1 MGQIILMDEP
11 LSNKIAAGEVVERP
25 ASVVKELV
33 ENAIDAEATSI
44 EVRLEEAGLKAI
56 RVTDNG
62 RGMDGGDAVLS
73 FSRHATSKIGN
84 EHDLFRIR
92 TLGFR
97 GEALASIAAVAKV
110 EMTTSDGEA
119 AGIRVRVEG
128 SRLIEQEG
136 APSRKGTDITVSQLF
151 YNTPARLKYLK
162 TLQTEL
168 GHSID
173 YMNRM
178 ALSHPGIA
186 FRLLHNGQEH
196 LRTSGSGGLLK
207 VISDIYG
214 AGTARKMLR
223 FDGESADYRVCGY
236 CAVPDI
242 TRASKNYMTVLVNG
256 RWVKSFTVTK
266 AVIDAYHTYLPIGRF
281 PIAVISIEGDPYLT
295 DVNVHPAKQQIRLS
309 KEGELCGLIRD
320 SVRQA
325 VAGALGA
332 PAAKPPKEPRPK
344 SEQTVLWRSAGED
357 LRPSPPAG
365 WNSGSPAPYM
375 LPEKTAERIGGGHP
389 QSEGGS
395 YPENDS
401 GTALDFSQSAVEQA
415 GGLPDRIVPESPPYP
430 KPFDEPAAVKEEPA
444 PGLPENPRKVPFEEL
459 EVVGQI
465 HGTYIV
471 AQSPDGFYM
480 IDQHAAQE
488 RIKYEFFREKVKNV
502 DPGERQALMIPM
514 TFHYPPDDMERIR
527 EVQGVLAKAGIEL
540 EEFGHNAFVVREH
553 PSWFPAGAE
562 EDIIEALVD
571 QALAERRTDIGRLLE
586 ETAIMMSC
594 KRSIKA
600 NHFLTR
606 TDMERLL
613 TDLGRAESP
622 YTCPH
627 GRPVIIHF
635 STYEIEKM
643 FKRVM

>member
-1 MGQIILMDEP
+1 MSEIILMDEP

-33 ENAIDAEATSI
+33 ENAIDAGASAI
-44 EVRLEEAGLKAI
+44 EVRLEEAGLKSV

-62 RGMDGGDAVLS
+62 KGMDGSDALLC

-97 GEALASIAAVAKV
+97 GEALASISAVSKV
-110 EMTTSDGEA
+110 EMTTSDGVSP
-119 AGIRVRVEG
+119 GLRVRVEG
-128 SRLIEQEG
+128 SRLTDQEG
-136 APSRKGTDITVSQLF
+136 APARKGTDITVSQLF
-151 YNTPARLKYLK
+151 YNTPARLKYMK

-178 ALSHPGIA
+178 ALSHPAIS
-186 FRLLHNGQEH
+186 FRFLHNGQEH
-196 LRTSGSGGLLK
+196 LRTSGSGSLLK

-214 AGTARKMLR
+214 SGTARKMLR
-223 FDGESADYRVCGY
+223 FDGSSADYEVSGFCSI
-236 CAVPDI
+236 PDI

-256 RWVKSFTVTK
+256 RWVKSFTITK

-281 PIAVISIEGDPYLT
+281 PIAVISITGDPYLT
-295 DVNVHPAKQQIRLS
+295 DVNVHPSKQQIRLS
-309 KEGELCGLIRD
+309 KEAELCALIRE
-320 SVRQA
+320 A
-325 VAGALGA
+325 VKRAVSGAIGA
-332 PAAKPPKEPRPK
+332 PAAKPPKENRPK
-344 SEQTVLWRSAGED
+344 SEQTVLWRPAGMD
-357 LRPSPPAG
+357 VPSPAGNGYSRPAAPAPATFPDG
-365 WNSGSPAPYM
+365 REPERGYSAAGTTAAEFPAATADGTGVSIHNRNDASGSVFEPEAALYRDPATETVPQQ
-375 LPEKTAERIGGGHP
+375 AEDP
-389 QSEGGS
+389 QEGVR
-395 YPENDS
+395 EDS
-401 GTALDFSQSAVEQA
+401 
-415 GGLPDRIVPESPPYP
+415 
-430 KPFDEPAAVKEEPA
+430 
-444 PGLPENPRKVPFEEL
+444 RKVPFDEL

-488 RIKYEFFREKVKNV
+488 RIKYEFYREKVKEV
-502 DPGERQALMIPM
+502 DPGERQALMFPM
-514 TFHYPPDDMERIR
+514 TFHYPPDDMERIL
-527 EVQGVLAKAGIEL
+527 EVRGVLAEAGIEM

-553 PSWFPAGAE
+553 PSWFPSGSE
-562 EDIIEALVD
+562 EEIIEAMVD
-571 QALAERRTDIGRLLE
+571 QAISERRTDIGKLLE

-600 NHFLTR
+600 NHHLQR
-606 TDMERLL
+606 PDMERLL
-613 TDLGRAESP
+613 VDLGRAESP

>member
-44 EVRLEEAGLKAI
+44 EVRLEEAGLKSI

-62 RGMDGGDAVLS
+62 KGMDGGDAVLS

-97 GEALASIAAVAKV
+97 GEALASIAAVSKV
-110 EMTTSDGEA
+110 ELTTSDGESP
-119 AGIRVRVEG
+119 GIRVQVEG
-128 SRLIEQEG
+128 SRVTGQEG
-136 APSRKGTDITVSQLF
+136 APSRKGTDISVSQLF

-162 TLQTEL
+162 TLQTEI

-178 ALSHPGIA
+178 ALSHPDIS
-186 FRLLHNGQEH
+186 FRLLHNNQEH
-196 LRTSGSGGLLK
+196 LRTSGSGSLLK

-223 FDGESADYRVCGY
+223 FEASSADYEVSGY
-236 CAVPDI
+236 GTVPDI
-242 TRASKNYMTVLVNG
+242 TRASKNYITVLVNG
-256 RWVKSFTVTK
+256 RWVKSFMVNK
-266 AVIDAYHTYLPIGRF
+266 AIIDAYHTYLPIGRY
-281 PIAVISIEGDPYLT
+281 PIAVISIKGDPYLT

-309 KEGELCGLIRD
+309 KESELCALIRD
-320 SVRQA
+320 AVRQA

-344 SEQTVLWRSAGED
+344 TEQTVLWRTAEED
-357 LRPSPPAG
+357 RNRTVTAPPQQAPSVPFRASSFDEELPAG
-365 WNSGSPAPYM
+365 HSGTVIKEEMDETPAPAGQV
-375 LPEKTAERIGGGHP
+375 PG
-389 QSEGGS
+389 
-395 YPENDS
+395 YPEPSRDTEPS
-401 GTALDFSQSAVEQA
+401 RYAEPARETE
-415 GGLPDRIVPESPPYP
+415 PES
-430 KPFDEPAAVKEEPA
+430 VMEEPA
-444 PGLPENPRKVPFEEL
+444 PDLAENPRKVPFDEL

-480 IDQHAAQE
+480 VDQHAAQE
-488 RIKYEFFREKVKNV
+488 RIKYEFFREKVKQV

-527 EVQGVLAKAGIEL
+527 EVRDVLAGAGIEL

-553 PSWFPAGAE
+553 PAWFPAGAE
-562 EDIIEALVD
+562 EEIIEALVE
-571 QALAERRTDIGRLLE
+571 QAIAERRTDIGGLLE

-600 NHFLTR
+600 NHYLTR
-606 TDMERLL
+606 PDMERLL
-613 TDLGRAESP
+613 ADLGRAESP